1 MDCLSKIK
9 LYVKKYI
16 IIKLK
21 YLQCTRHLMCWHGGA
36 TLAGHVYILMTFSE
50 LYNPATHYRDD
61 KFLAKF
67 KKDMPSLILINE
79 YST

>member
-1 MDCLSKIK
+1 
-9 LYVKKYI
+9 
-16 IIKLK
+16 
-21 YLQCTRHLMCWHGGA
+21 MCWHGGA

-67 KKDMPSLILINE
+67 KKDMPSFILRNE